1 MDNWNNRTEEEKDR
15 EFAQEPTSL
24 VENRKIPLPHLGF
37 PHQEQH
43 TLNIAK
49 NKTTPSV
56 QKEPEEPKV
65 PKHPEKHTPSKSKD
79 FLSR

>member
-43 TLNIAK
+43 TLDIAK
-49 NKTTPSV
+49 KSPTPSV
-56 QKEPEEPKV
+56 RKGPN
-65 PKHPEKHTPSKSKD
+65 HTPS
-79 FLSR
+79 R

>member
-37 PHQEQH
+37 PHQQQD
-43 TLNIAK
+43 TLDIAK
-49 NKTTPSV
+49 NASTPNVRKRPV
-56 QKEPEEPKV
+56 QQR
-65 PKHPEKHTPSKSKD
+65 SKD
-79 FLSR
+79 FPSR

>member
-43 TLNIAK
+43 TLDIAK
-49 NKTTPSV
+49 NASTPNV
-56 QKEPEEPKV
+56 RKRPAQQR
-65 PKHPEKHTPSKSKD
+65 SKD
-79 FLSR
+79 FPSR